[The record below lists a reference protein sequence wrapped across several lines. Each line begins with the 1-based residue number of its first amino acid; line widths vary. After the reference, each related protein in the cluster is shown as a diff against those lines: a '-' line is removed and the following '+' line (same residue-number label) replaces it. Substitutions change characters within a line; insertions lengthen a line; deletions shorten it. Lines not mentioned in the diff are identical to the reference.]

1 MMQKIFS
8 PVVFGIVLTLI
19 FIKVTFDFYGS
30 RSNTSERGTLS
41 SVLQAA
47 HKKSID
53 YRLQVRGPREVN
65 ANIGLL
71 AMDEKTL
78 NTIGQYPIPRDLL
91 AQSIDKSIEHGAK
104 VVAMDIVWPESRSQP
119 ELKLYQNLRPDLEKN
134 KALNARAIQELHRLD
149 ADATLAAIVAKNDK
163 NIVMGAF
170 SLEDVDN
177 PKWNELVDYC
187 LDYEFKAQKNSKIW
201 DQDEILIAMVD
212 TDSVTLPDSVSTTLE
227 KSVQEQAAKK
237 ASLYEYCMDWTNN
250 TPLLDLMAKDWSD
263 EKQTFEQW
271 KAEATEKALTNGLYT
286 VFNWTLSTPKISAGA
301 KNTGF
306 INTDIDSDGVIR
318 FKRLISRSGHHVFP
332 SLALKAYLLSKNRNA
347 NVTLEFNPGSFQK
360 EVGKFEITDNE
371 TGDVVETLPA
381 DGHGRL
387 LINYAGPQ
395 KMFPYVSV
403 SDLLNN
409 DPNITYEQRVKDGNS
424 WKVKT
429 FTVKK
434 TDFFKDRIL
443 ILGATALGAKDIRA
457 TPFDENYPGPETHLN
472 VIENIMTK
480 KFLVPLPNEAPYM
493 ILFILGLGAFLTIV
507 LSYFGAFTSMA
518 ISFFMLVALVFVDKN
533 YIFSNGYVAT
543 IILPLILII
552 ILYITLT
559 SYRYLTEERGK
570 KELKQTFAK
579 YVSPAIV
586 NEILADPKNIELGGR
601 KVNLTVFFSDV
612 RGFTTIS
619 EKLDPRALSDLL
631 NSYLTPM
638 TELVFKNNGTLDKYM
653 GDAIMAFFGAPLH
666 HAQHADHACRCAL
679 QSIEKL
685 KELQAQF
692 EKQGL
697 PSIDIGIG
705 LNTGDVSVGNMG
717 SNTVR
722 SYTVMGDAVNLASR
736 LEGINKQY
744 GTRIIMSEFTKSAIG
759 PSFIHREADLVRVK
773 GKLEP
778 VKIYELIGENQVP
791 QNWADLLPLYNEG
804 LELYRQKQWVQAT
817 EKFNKALSIIPDDEL
832 SKLYMTRCQEYI
844 AEPPPTDWDGVFVM
858 KTK

>member
-1 MMQKIFS
+1 MMKKIFS

-19 FIKVTFDFYGS
+19 FIKITFDFYGS

-41 SVLQAA
+41 SLLQSA

-53 YRLQVRGPREVN
+53 YRLQVRGPREVQ
-65 ANIGLL
+65 ANVALL

-91 AQSIDKSIEHGAK
+91 AEAINNTIKHGAK
-104 VVAMDIVWPESRSQP
+104 VVAMDIVWPEFRSQP
-119 ELKLYQNLRPDLEKN
+119 ELKLYQNLQSDLEKN
-134 KALNARAIQELHRLD
+134 SNLNNKALQELKRLD
-149 ADATLAAIVAKNDK
+149 ADAALAQVIQNNAAH
-163 NIVMGAF
+163 IVMGAF

-177 PKWNELVDYC
+177 PRWSELVDYC
-187 LDYEFKAQKNSKIW
+187 LDYDFKLQPSSKIW
-201 DQDEILIAMVD
+201 DQDEALIVL
-212 TDSVTLPDSVSTTLE
+212 TDPQTVGLPDSVATNLE
-227 KSVQEQAAKK
+227 RATQEQHAEKK
-237 ASLYEYCMDWTNN
+237 LLYEFCLSWPNN
-250 TPLLDLMAKDWSD
+250 ATLLDQMAKDWSD
-263 EKQTFEQW
+263 EKQSFEQW
-271 KAEATEKALTNGLYT
+271 RTEAMQNAVSNGIYS
-286 VFNWTLSTPKISAGA
+286 VFTWTLSTKKISAGS

-306 INTDIDSDGVIR
+306 INADIDSDGVIR
-318 FKRLISRSGHHVFP
+318 FKRLVSRTGHQAFP
-332 SLALKAYLLSKNRNA
+332 SLALKTYLLSKNRNA
-347 NVTLEFNPGSFQK
+347 NVVVEYNPGSFQK
-360 EVGKFEITDNE
+360 EVSRFEITDNE
-371 TGDVVETLPA
+371 TGDVVETIPA
-381 DGHGRL
+381 DGQGRL
-387 LINYAGPQ
+387 LIDYAGPQ

-403 SDLLNN
+403 SDLLNS
-409 DPNITYEQRVKDGNS
+409 DPNITYEQRVKTNKG
-424 WKVKT
+424 WEVKN

-434 TDFFKDRIL
+434 SDFFKDRIL
-443 ILGATALGAKDIRA
+443 VLGATALGAKDIRA

-472 VIENIMTK
+472 VLENILSK
-480 KFLVPLPNEAPYM
+480 RFLVPLPNEAPYM
-493 ILFILGLGAFLTIV
+493 ILFLLGLGVFLTIV

-518 ISFFMLVALVFVDKN
+518 LSFAMLIGLVMIDKSFVFN
-533 YIFSNGYVAT
+533 NGYVAT
-543 IILPLILII
+543 IILPLLLII
-552 ILYITLT
+552 VLYITLT

-666 HAQHADHACRCAL
+666 HPQHADHACRCAL

-744 GTRIIMSEFTKSAIG
+744 GTRIIMSEFTKAAI
-759 PSFIHREADLVRVK
+759 SSNFIYREADLVRVK

-778 VKIYELIGENQVP
+778 VKIYELIGENEVP
-791 QNWADLLPLYNEG
+791 KNWADLLPLYNEG
-804 LELYRQKQWVQAT
+804 LELYRQKQWMKAT
-817 EKFNKALSIIPDDEL
+817 EKFNQALAIIPEDEL

-844 AEPPPTDWDGVFVM
+844 NEPPPADWDGVFVM